1 MNDNNISKIDLN
13 LLKSL
18 RALLDERHVG
28 RAAAKMN
35 VSQSA
40 MSHTL
45 TRLRAAFDDPLFIR
59 NAKGLEPTNYALD
72 QSDKLRFI
80 LDEIETLFTP
90 KSLDLST
97 TQRRFRIHTHDFLVA
112 SYLSRAIEA
121 INTEAPHIV
130 FDLKMLDSNSYSK
143 LDNGEL
149 DMIIGSGIKANPRFI
164 QKRLINEE
172 LVSLVDN
179 QHPILENWSSDALFS
194 YPHIKSS
201 LIDDKDD
208 PVTLYGE
215 KEGLPP
221 RQIGLYVE
229 SLNLQLTLLPH
240 SRLIA
245 ILPESI
251 AKQGQRCFGLKMKKC
266 PFPLPSLT
274 IKSVWHERHH
284 NDQLHKWVRDKVD
297 NIFKNTQHT
306 DNNI

>member
-59 NAKGLEPTNYALD
+59 NAKGGLEPTNYALD

-112 SYLSRAIEA
+112 SYLSRAIELL
-121 INTEAPHIV
+121 IP
-130 FDLKMLDSNSYSK
+130 K
-143 LDNGEL
+143 L
-149 DMIIGSGIKANPRFI
+149 RT
-164 QKRLINEE
+164 
-172 LVSLVDN
+172 
-179 QHPILENWSSDALFS
+179 LF
-194 YPHIKSS
+194 
-201 LIDDKDD
+201 
-208 PVTLYGE
+208 
-215 KEGLPP
+215 
-221 RQIGLYVE
+221 
-229 SLNLQLTLLPH
+229 LT
-240 SRLIA
+240 
-245 ILPESI
+245 
-251 AKQGQRCFGLKMKKC
+251 
-266 PFPLPSLT
+266 
-274 IKSVWHERHH
+274 
-284 NDQLHKWVRDKVD
+284 
-297 NIFKNTQHT
+297 
-306 DNNI
+306 